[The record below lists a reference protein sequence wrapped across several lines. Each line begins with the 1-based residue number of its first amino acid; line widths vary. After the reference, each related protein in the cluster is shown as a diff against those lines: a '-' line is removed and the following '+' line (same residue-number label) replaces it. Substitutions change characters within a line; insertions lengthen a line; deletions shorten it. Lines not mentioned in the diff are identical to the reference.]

1 MKSLN
6 GRLAK
11 IEREAA
17 PQIREVVERQRIEE
31 EAERLENERY
41 PAKCSFM
48 RANFPEIS
56 AARSEAIESSLDEDE
71 EFDESLLTPEGKRA
85 VDLWDKIAALIPGD
99 VLDEINH
106 RYFCDLV
113 RLPYDAPPE
122 QLRTASDHVQANLAL
137 SAELG
142 KPCETCAWAS
152 VDSAEQRAACDA
164 CEVTKKFEE
173 ARASGKFWN
182 FRAHMEGEL

>member
-17 PQIREVVERQRIEE
+17 PQIKEAVERQRIEE
-31 EAERLENERY
+31 EAERLENERH

-56 AARSEAIESSLDEDE
+56 AARVDAIESALDANE

-85 VDLWDKIAALIPGD
+85 VDLWEKIAALIPGE

-113 RLPYDAPPE
+113 GLPYDAPPE
-122 QLRTASDHVQANLAL
+122 QLRTASDHLQANFTL
-137 SAELG
+137 SDEIQ
-142 KPCETCAWAS
+142 KPCETCN
-152 VDSAEQRAACDA
+152 EQRTACDA
-164 CEVTKKFEE
+164 CDVTRKFAE
-173 ARASGKFWN
+173 AKASGKFWDI
-182 FRAHMEGEL
+182 RAHMEGEL

>member
-1 MKSLN
+1 MKLSLN

-17 PQIREVVERQRIEE
+17 PQIENAVEMQRIAK
-31 EAERLENERY
+31 EAERLEEERY

-48 RANFPEIS
+48 RDNFPEIS
-56 AARSEAIESSLDEDE
+56 AAHSEAIESALDEDE

-85 VDLWDKIAALIPGD
+85 VDLWEKIAALIPGE

-113 RLPYDAPPE
+113 GLPYDAPPE
-122 QLRTASDHVQANLAL
+122 QLRTASDHIQANLAL
-137 SAELG
+137 SSELE
-142 KPCETCAWAS
+142 KPCETCPWAN
-152 VDSAEQRAACDA
+152 VDNAEQRAACDA
-164 CEVTKKFEE
+164 CDVTRNFAE
-173 ARASGKFWN
+173 AKASGKFWDIKRTN
-182 FRAHMEGEL
+182 